1 MSLGR
6 AERRNALG
14 FAASLEEQD
23 RRTDAF
29 ADYQNKLLEY
39 R

>member
-1 MSLGR
+1 MSDL
-6 AERRNALG
+6 
-14 FAASLEEQD
+14 LEAQLLCQQAQD

-39 R
+39 RQTTGR